1 MGIQGKTM
9 AEKVISNI
17 GKVIIGKEQTARLL
31 LTALRTDMFCW
42 KTFREQVKRHWR
54 RHWRNLYRQT
64 FPESS
69 LLRICFQVI

>member
-17 GKVIIGKEQTARLL
+17 GKVIIGKEQTARIL

-42 KTFREQVKRHWR
+42 KTFREQVKRN
-54 RHWRNLYRQT
+54 WRNLCRRT

>member
-42 KTFREQVKRHWR
+42 KTFQEQVK
-54 RHWRNLYRQT
+54 
-64 FPESS
+64 
-69 LLRICFQVI
+69 